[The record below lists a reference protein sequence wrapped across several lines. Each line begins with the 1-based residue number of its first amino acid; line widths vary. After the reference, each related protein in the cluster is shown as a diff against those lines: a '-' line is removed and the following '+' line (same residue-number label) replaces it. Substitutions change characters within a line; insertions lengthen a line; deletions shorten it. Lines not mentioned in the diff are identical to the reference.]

1 MWLLMVNT
9 KMIIVGAA
17 LLALAAP
24 ARVFGAAEA
33 AGEVGRQLGS
43 GISALGS
50 VQIRPALAPEFAP
63 RFAPEIDL
71 PDIPGFD
78 YSSLWSALGRTSGEE
93 EHIDYDEPAGPPAPG
108 VEPEIT
114 TSEEDDYIG

>member
-1 MWLLMVNT
+1 
-9 KMIIVGAA
+9 MIIVGAA

-63 RFAPEIDL
+63 RFAPEIEL
-71 PDIPGFD
+71 PDLPGFD
-78 YSSLWSALGRTSGEE
+78 IGSWWEKTPE
-93 EHIDYDEPAGPPAPG
+93 EHIDYDEPAGPPAPE
-108 VEPEIT
+108 VEAEVSP
-114 TSEEDDYIG
+114 EEDDYVDP

>member
-1 MWLLMVNT
+1 MVNT

-63 RFAPEIDL
+63 RFAPEIEL
-71 PDIPGFD
+71 PDLPGFD
-78 YSSLWSALGRTSGEE
+78 ISSWWEKTPE
-93 EHIDYDEPAGPPAPG
+93 EHIDYDEPAGPPAPE
-108 VEPEIT
+108 VEPEVT
-114 TSEEDDYIG
+114 TSEDEDDYIG

>member
-1 MWLLMVNT
+1 MVNI
-9 KMIIVGAA
+9 KAIIIIAA
-17 LLALAAP
+17 VLAYVNP

-63 RFAPEIDL
+63 RFAPEIEL
-71 PDIPGFD
+71 PDLPGFD
-78 YSSLWSALGRTSGEE
+78 YSSLWAAIGGTSTGEE
-93 EHIDYDEPAGPPAPG
+93 EHIDYDEPAGPPAPE

-114 TSEEDDYIG
+114 TSDEDDYIG

>member
-1 MWLLMVNT
+1 MVNT

-63 RFAPEIDL
+63 RFAPEIEL
-71 PDIPGFD
+71 PDLPGFD
-78 YSSLWSALGRTSGEE
+78 ISSWWEKTPEE
-93 EHIDYDEPAGPPAPG
+93 EHIDYDEPAGPPAPE
-108 VEPEIT
+108 VEPEVT

>member
-1 MWLLMVNT
+1 MVNT

-71 PDIPGFD
+71 PDLPGLPDFSTWWEKSD
-78 YSSLWSALGRTSGEE
+78 DDWYTKPGDVVVPEE
-93 EHIDYDEPAGPPAPG
+93 EIQGPPQEDVVVPG
-108 VEPEIT
+108 
-114 TSEEDDYIG
+114 EDDYVD

>member
-1 MWLLMVNT
+1 MVNT

-71 PDIPGFD
+71 PDLPGFD
-78 YSSLWSALGRTSGEE
+78 ISSWFEKTPE
-93 EHIDYDEPAGPPAPG
+93 EHIDYDEPAGPPAPE

-114 TSEEDDYIG
+114 TSDEDDYIG

>member
-1 MWLLMVNT
+1 MVNT

-71 PDIPGFD
+71 PDLPGFD
-78 YSSLWSALGRTSGEE
+78 IGSWWEKGDPDWYTEDVVIPEE
-93 EHIDYDEPAGPPAPG
+93 EFIGPHEREGDIVTP
-108 VEPEIT
+108 
-114 TSEEDDYIG
+114 EEDDYVDP

>member
-1 MWLLMVNT
+1 MVNT
-9 KMIIVGAA
+9 KTIILGAA
-17 LLALAAP
+17 VLALAAP
-24 ARVFGAAEA
+24 GRVFGAAEA

-71 PDIPGFD
+71 PSLPGLPDFSTWWEKGD
-78 YSSLWSALGRTSGEE
+78 DDWYSEPGDVAEGEV
-93 EHIDYDEPAGPPAPG
+93 HGPPEED
-108 VEPEIT
+108 VVST
-114 TSEEDDYIG
+114 EEDDYVDP

>member
-1 MWLLMVNT
+1 MVSA
-9 KMIIVGAA
+9 KMIVIGAMV
-17 LLALAAP
+17 LALAAP

-63 RFAPEIDL
+63 RFAPEIEL
-71 PDIPGFD
+71 PDLPGFD
-78 YSSLWSALGRTSGEE
+78 ISSWWEKTPE
-93 EHIDYDEPAGPPAPG
+93 EHIDYDEPAGPPAPE
-108 VEPEIT
+108 VEAEVSPE
-114 TSEEDDYIG
+114 EEDYVDP

>member
-1 MWLLMVNT
+1 MVSA
-9 KMIIVGAA
+9 KMIVVGAMV
-17 LLALAAP
+17 LALAAP

-71 PDIPGFD
+71 PDLPGFNIG
-78 YSSLWSALGRTSGEE
+78 SWWAKTVEE

-108 VEPEIT
+108 VEPEVT
-114 TSEEDDYIG
+114 TSDEDDYIG

>member
-1 MWLLMVNT
+1 MVNI
-9 KMIIVGAA
+9 KAIILIAA
-17 LLALAAP
+17 VLAYVNP
-24 ARVFGAAEA
+24 SRVFGAAEA

-93 EHIDYDEPAGPPAPG
+93 EHIDYDEPAGPPAPE
-108 VEPEIT
+108 VEAEVSP
-114 TSEEDDYIG
+114 EEDDYVDP